1 MGDEATANVR
11 RIGLCLDPLDL
22 LFFRDG
28 RPFDAATRVYGGLP
42 MPRTM
47 AGALRT
53 AMLAGA
59 GLPPAA
65 LRLDPENSSTTREIV
80 ARQLGAPAWILDAQI
95 RGPWLALREDES
107 GPIAP
112 LLPVPATLFRSE
124 RERAWSRAVPGPMN
138 LPGWREKDTYPLW
151 HRGETDAKYP
161 GGYLTLE
168 GITRFLQGGEPE
180 DAEWYRNEDLFGY
193 DVRTGIGID
202 PGTLTAADGQIY
214 GIQFLALRKAVA
226 ESRDSSR
233 PRVVL
238 YVELE
243 FPTTP
248 ADDVRDHLSGPFP
261 LGGEG
266 RYVVAKPVDAVGW
279 PTVDAGEDRALWLLA
294 TPGLFGGR
302 EGGPADR
309 PDGIKPP
316 AQVRAAASNPPHA
329 VSGWD
334 IAMNGPKPTRFAV
347 PAGAVYYIEG
357 AFRPGSHSLCAD
369 PESVAE
375 GWGFALR
382 GVWQDGGC

>member
-53 AMLAGA
+53 AMLVGA
-59 GLPPAA
+59 GLLPVR
-65 LRLDPENSSTTREIV
+65 LRLDPENSPTTRGIV
-80 ARQLGAPAWILDAQI
+80 ASQLGAPAWILDAQI
-95 RGPWLALREDES
+95 RGPWLALRKGES

-112 LLPVPATLFRSE
+112 LLPVPATLYWSE
-124 RERAWSRAVPGPMN
+124 REKAWSRAVPGPID
-138 LPGWREKDTYPLW
+138 LPGWRNHNTYPLW

-168 GITRFLQGGEPE
+168 GITRFLHGGKPE
-180 DAEWYRNEDLFGY
+180 DGEWYRNEDLFSY

-202 PGTLTAADGQIY
+202 PGTLTAPDGQIY
-214 GIQFLALRKAVA
+214 GIQFLALRKDVP

-233 PRVVL
+233 PRIML
-238 YVELE
+238 YVEIE
-243 FPTTP
+243 FPTDP
-248 ADDVRDHLSGPFP
+248 PDEVSDHVSGPLP

-266 RYVVAKPVDAVGW
+266 RYAVAKPAEPVRW
-279 PTVDAGEDRALWLLA
+279 PAVDAGDDRALWLLA

-302 EGGPADR
+302 EGAPPIGPMVSSLPR
-309 PDGIKPP
+309 WSERRLRTSRMPS
-316 AQVRAAASNPPHA
+316 RAGTLP
-329 VSGWD
+329 
-334 IAMNGPKPTRFAV
+334 
-347 PAGAVYYIEG
+347 
-357 AFRPGSHSLCAD
+357 
-369 PESVAE
+369 
-375 GWGFALR
+375 
-382 GVWQDGGC
+382 